1 MNKKTITGQ
10 WQLALGKLQENL
22 GVALGNVSLQRAAQL
37 RQMDGRIMHAVGQA
51 QDLIKRSV
59 RQRAGSL

>member
-1 MNKKTITGQ
+1 MNKKTIHGQ
-10 WQLALGKLQENL
+10 WQLALGKFQENL
-22 GVALGNVSLQRAAQL
+22 GAALGNVNLQRAAQR

-51 QDLIKRSV
+51 QELIKRSV